1 MSASQCPKYQHPHMR
16 PHRFIC
22 LICCLLPALAVPAAE
37 LVVLVDRA
45 SDMPMAR
52 FAAGGLVAGIHKDL
66 GEALARNLGR
76 QVRFVILPRKRI
88 AQALQLGEADILC
101 GYTPE
106 WLPGDYLWSRTVFT
120 AEEVLVTDTSVAAP
134 RSIEDVRGQPV
145 GTILGYAHPE
155 MEKVLGKGF
164 VRDDAPN
171 MEINLEKLARGRVH
185 HVLIAR
191 GVLDYRQ
198 RLRPSPLKLYPPL
211 PVMSFATSC
220 AVSRKGHVTV
230 PEIDAAIAKASRDGT
245 IADIL
250 KSAK

>member
-1 MSASQCPKYQHPHMR
+1 MR
-16 PHRFIC
+16 SRRLIC

-45 SDMPMAR
+45 SDMPMAG
-52 FAAGGLVAGIHKDL
+52 FASGSLVAGIHKDL
-66 GEALARNLGR
+66 GVALARNLGR
-76 QVRFVILPRKRI
+76 NVRFVILPRKRI
-88 AQALQLGEADILC
+88 ARALQAGEADILC

-106 WLPGDYLWSRTVFT
+106 WLPGDYLWSQAILT
-120 AEEVLVTDTSVAAP
+120 AEEVLVTDTSVAEP

-155 MEKVLGKGF
+155 MEQVLGKDF

-185 HVLIAR
+185 HILIAK
-191 GVLDYRQ
+191 GVLYYRQ

-211 PVMSFATSC
+211 PVMSFATRC
-220 AVSRKGHVTV
+220 AVSRKGHVTLA
-230 PEIDAAIAKASRDGT
+230 EIDGAIKQAHQDGT
-245 IADIL
+245 IATIVNF
-250 KSAK
+250 AK

>member
-1 MSASQCPKYQHPHMR
+1 MR
-16 PHRFIC
+16 LHRHIC
-22 LICCLLPALAVPAAE
+22 MICCLLPTLAVSAAE

-52 FAAGGLVAGIHKDL
+52 FASGNLAAGIHKDL
-66 GEALARNLGR
+66 GTALARNLGR

-88 AQALQLGEADILC
+88 EHALQVGEADILC

-106 WLPGDYLWSRTVFT
+106 WLQGDYLWSQTVFT

-155 MEKVLGKGF
+155 MEQVLGKDF
-164 VRDDAPN
+164 VRDNAPN

-185 HVLIAR
+185 HILIAK
-191 GVLDYRQ
+191 GVLAYRQ
-198 RLRPSPLKLYPPL
+198 RLRPSPLKLHPPL
-211 PVMSFATSC
+211 PVMSFQTRC
-220 AVSRKGHVTV
+220 AVSRNGHVTLA
-230 PEIDAAIAKASRDGT
+230 EIDAAIRQAHQDGT
-245 IADIL
+245 IANIVNFT
-250 KSAK
+250 K

>member
-1 MSASQCPKYQHPHMR
+1 MR
-16 PHRFIC
+16 SHRFIC

-45 SDMPMAR
+45 SDMPMAG
-52 FAAGGLVAGIHKDL
+52 FASGSLVAGIHKDL

-76 QVRFVILPRKRI
+76 SARFVVLPRKRI
-88 AQALQLGEADILC
+88 ARALQDGEADILC
-101 GYTPE
+101 GYMPE
-106 WLPGDYLWSRTVFT
+106 WLQGDFLWSQPLFT

-145 GTILGYAHPE
+145 GTVLGYAHPE
-155 MEKVLGKGF
+155 MEQVLGKGF

-185 HVLIAR
+185 HILIAK
-191 GVLDYRQ
+191 GVLYYRQ

-211 PVMSFATSC
+211 TVMSFQTRC
-220 AVSRKGHVTV
+220 AVSRKGHIALA
-230 PEIDAAIAKASRDGT
+230 EIDAAIKQAHQDGT
-245 IADIL
+245 IAGIVN
-250 KSAK
+250 SAK